1 MIMMGMRLIKTKLNN
16 MNEPTNSEALP
27 SHELLAILNS
37 RQRVKFEF
45 GRYYPQ
51 WRLPIIPL
59 WFNYM
64 GAYECSVSFTT
75 LKDAVGYFKPSEKP
89 IIYSANAKAHTPATN
104 EL

>member
-1 MIMMGMRLIKTKLNN
+1 MMGMDANKTKLNN

-45 GRYYPQ
+45 GWYYPQ

-75 LKDAVGYFKPSEKP
+75 LEDAVGYFKPSEKP
-89 IIYSANAKAHTPATN
+89 IIYSANDKDLARRALDS
-104 EL
+104 E